1 LPWQTRWDKIQ
12 PNYVAIAVEVNLKYT
27 IAIQPDD
34 YGNGD
39 ACSPIWERSL
49 KKKGHEVR
57 IVNVYTADIMD
68 QIKGCQ
74 GFMWRHGHYS
84 DMRQI
89 ARRLLPVLE
98 KEIGIVVYPD
108 QDTCWHYDD
117 KIIQRY
123 LLEAA
128 GIPIPRTWVWYE
140 VKSALDW
147 ARTAEYPLV
156 IKLWSGA
163 GSKNVRLVSSF
174 GEAEIWIKKLF
185 GSGLH
190 YLDEEYSEK
199 WPMGKKRIR
208 AALRLLVKGYI
219 PARKPPKSCWDLHK
233 NYVLFQ
239 EFLPGNPFDHRV
251 VIIGN
256 RAFAFRRFNRPNDF
270 RASGGGNVDI
280 NPKNIDLETV
290 RLSFRLAK
298 KLKTQS
304 IAIDILRRGEERVV
318 GEISYTYPPWNV
330 QKSLGHWELTGD
342 PVPLDLKWKTGQ
354 MWPAEAQVSDF
365 LDRLKTFFN
374 G

>member
-1 LPWQTRWDKIQ
+1 M
-12 PNYVAIAVEVNLKYT
+12 KYT

-39 ACSPIWERSL
+39 ASSPIWERL
-49 KKKGHEVR
+49 IKEKGHEVR
-57 IVNVYTADIMD
+57 IVNVYMADIMD

-98 KEIGIVVYPD
+98 KELGLVVYPD
-108 QDTCWHYDD
+108 QNTCWHYDD
-117 KIIQRY
+117 KVMQRY

-128 GIPIPRTWVWYE
+128 GIPIPRTWIWYE
-140 VKSALDW
+140 LKPALDW
-147 ARTAEYPLV
+147 AQVAEYPMV

-163 GSKNVRLVSSF
+163 GSRNVRLVSSF
-174 GEAEIWIKKLF
+174 REAEIWLKKLF
-185 GSGLH
+185 GTGLY
-190 YLDEEYSEK
+190 YLDEQYSER
-199 WPMGKKRIR
+199 WAFGKKRIR
-208 AALRLLVKGYI
+208 AALSLLLKGYI
-219 PARKPPKSCWDLHK
+219 PARRPPKSAWELHK

-239 EFLPGNPFDHRV
+239 EFLPGNPYDHRV
-251 VIIGN
+251 VVIGN

-280 NPKNIDLETV
+280 NPEKIDLEAV
-290 RLSFRLAK
+290 SLSFRLAK

-318 GEISYTYPPWNV
+318 GEISFTYPPWNIL
-330 QKSLGHWELTGD
+330 KSPGHWELNGNSEGNN
-342 PVPLDLKWKTGQ
+342 LIWKSGQ
-354 MWPAEAQVSDF
+354 MRPEEAQIVDF
-365 LDRLKTFFN
+365 LDRIELKALYPLVN
-374 G
+374 KNC